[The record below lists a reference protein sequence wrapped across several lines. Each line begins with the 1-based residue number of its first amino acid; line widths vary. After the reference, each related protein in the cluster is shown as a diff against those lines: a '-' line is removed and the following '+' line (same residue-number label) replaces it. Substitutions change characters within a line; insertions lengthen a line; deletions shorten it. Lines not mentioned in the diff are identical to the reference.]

1 VDYLNLKTFSLFV
14 LAILISCERPE
25 AVEKIKC
32 VDRDPKTGM
41 PIAAKRTFQSGLVNY
56 RGVSFTFSPS
66 IQAEVVAETRC
77 AVPFDEQGK
86 GAFNEYHPEHRAF
99 VFKGNYSS
107 QHTDS
112 YFETPEIRIYPAAEY
127 RALIGKS
134 EDLETDLEREFEQL
148 REALVKKP
156 LSFANDAPFAA
167 VVLGS
172 QIFQAKVKYINFKK
186 GKGILYLT
194 YFCNDVF
201 GGCAIDN
208 QALSYIFQGLTDDGR
223 YFIYGA
229 FPIKTDILPL
239 AGEES
244 KGSDCFHSSV
254 RLPPEEISAAC
265 RIYSQKVAGKLELLP
280 PTSFEPPL
288 TLFEGLFHSLNIAD

>member
-1 VDYLNLKTFSLFV
+1 MDYLNLKTFSLFV

-41 PIAAKRTFQSGLVNY
+41 PIAAKQTFQSGLVNY

-66 IQAEVVAETRC
+66 IQAEVVGETRC

-112 YFETPEIRIYPAAEY
+112 YFETPEIRIYPATEY

-134 EDLETDLEREFEQL
+134 GDLETDLERE
-148 REALVKKP
+148 
-156 LSFANDAPFAA
+156 
-167 VVLGS
+167 
-172 QIFQAKVKYINFKK
+172 
-186 GKGILYLT
+186 
-194 YFCNDVF
+194 
-201 GGCAIDN
+201 
-208 QALSYIFQGLTDDGR
+208 
-223 YFIYGA
+223 
-229 FPIKTDILPL
+229 
-239 AGEES
+239 
-244 KGSDCFHSSV
+244 
-254 RLPPEEISAAC
+254 
-265 RIYSQKVAGKLELLP
+265 LE
-280 PTSFEPPL
+280 
-288 TLFEGLFHSLNIAD
+288 GVQ